1 MDAVTPFDSV
11 KKDLMLLKTYSYL
24 SISAKFWKKD
34 LSGSNFYMET
44 GIFENFAKFSSIEF
58 YDNK

>member
-44 GIFENFAKFSSIEF
+44 GIFENLVQ
-58 YDNK
+58 